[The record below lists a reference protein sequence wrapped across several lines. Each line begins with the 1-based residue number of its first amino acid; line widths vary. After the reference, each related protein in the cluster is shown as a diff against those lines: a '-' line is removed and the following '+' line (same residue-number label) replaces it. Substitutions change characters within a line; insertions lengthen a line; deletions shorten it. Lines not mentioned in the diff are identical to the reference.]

1 MNMTSVASDPSRTF
15 LGEAQCVLFTVRR
28 GERTVRCYV
37 TRGTLAACFGV
48 PGVPGEPGESAEA
61 HALRCY
67 DAHAGRIQSV
77 ALRLIERRGA
87 PGGALIVDI
96 AGACV
101 EAAHG

>member
-1 MNMTSVASDPSRTF
+1 MNAATVDADCSRTF
-15 LGEAQCVLFTVRR
+15 LGEAQCVLFLLRR

-37 TRGTLAACFGV
+37 TRGTLAACYGV
-48 PGVPGEPGESAEA
+48 PFEPGEAVAS

-67 DAHAGRIQSV
+67 DAHAQQIQSV
-77 ALRLIERRGA
+77 ARRLIERRGA

-101 EAAHG
+101 EAGHA

>member
-1 MNMTSVASDPSRTF
+1 MDTPPVAQDRSRTF

-48 PGVPGEPGESAEA
+48 PCEPGEPAAE

-67 DAHAGRIQSV
+67 DAHAKEIQSV
-77 ALRLIERRGA
+77 ARRLIERRGA

-101 EAAHG
+101 EACHE